1 MTPNQ
6 PIPIHNNEPASW
18 ELVVL
23 DMVERDHFGIGKYGT
38 PLQPHNGRDTLMDLY
53 QELLDAAVYT
63 RTLIYERDG
72 K

>member
-1 MTPNQ
+1 MQSQ
-6 PIPIHNNEPASW
+6 PAPIHNDKPASW
-18 ELVVL
+18 DLVVR
-23 DMVERDHFGIGKYGT
+23 DMMERNQFGIEKYGT
-38 PLQPHNGRDTLMDLY
+38 PLQPENGRDTLMDLY